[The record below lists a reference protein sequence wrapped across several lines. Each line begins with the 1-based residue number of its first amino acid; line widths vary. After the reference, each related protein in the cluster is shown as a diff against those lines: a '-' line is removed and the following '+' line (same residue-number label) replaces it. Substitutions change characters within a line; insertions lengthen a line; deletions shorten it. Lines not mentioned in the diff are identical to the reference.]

1 MPLQDAEFAANPQP
15 VDTQID
21 VMGPVDGTLHGDPIA
36 WVVLRIQKG
45 SGDIA
50 VAFLTPDNAQAVA
63 QSLMASGIQAAE
75 QTAAARGPHIEV
87 PTADP
92 RIMRRALNCDAPW
105 PLDP

>member
-1 MPLQDAEFAANPQP
+1 MLQEAEFASNPQP

-21 VMGPVDGTLHGDPIA
+21 VMGPVEGTLNGEPIA

-50 VAFLTPDNAQAVA
+50 VAFLTPENAQAIA
-63 QSLMASGIQAAE
+63 QSLMANGIAAHQATE
-75 QTAAARGPHIEV
+75 QARGPHIEV

-92 RIMRRALNCDAPW
+92 RIMRRALNGDAPW
-105 PLDP
+105 PL